1 MKTLGLIVNPIA
13 GLGGRVGLK
22 GTDGPD
28 TLREAWTRG
37 AVPLAGDRA
46 VRALALAVGATDLA
60 SASFRLLTAPGEMG
74 EGVARRAGIEPV
86 VVGSIRPGATTAADT
101 ERIAREMVEIGLD
114 LLVFVGGDGTARN
127 ICNAVGERVPVLGI
141 PAGVKMHSGVFAAT
155 PRAASELI
163 ARFARDTRVPCRL
176 AEVMDLDEDAY
187 RQGAVSAKLDGYL
200 NVPFES
206 GLMPGVKASNPGG
219 DEAAL
224 AGIAADVAE
233 RADEDAYA
241 IVGAGTT
248 TRAIA
253 QRLGLSK
260 TLLGVD
266 VFAGRR
272 LVAADANEARLLELL
287 ERTNARIIVT
297 PIGGQGYLFG
307 RGNQQISAE
316 VIKRVGGRHLVVVAT
331 PGKLVG
337 LRGQP
342 FLVDSGDPDLDAS
355 LTGYVR
361 VLTGYHAEVV
371 YPVANP

>member
-22 GTDGPD
+22 GTDGAD
-28 TLREAWTRG
+28 TLRQARERG
-37 AVPLAGDRA
+37 AVPLAADRGE
-46 VRALALAVGATDLA
+46 RALALAVGATKLA
-60 SASFRLLTAPGEMG
+60 GVSLRLLTAPGEMG
-74 EGVARRAGIEPV
+74 EEVARRAGIEPV
-86 VVGSIRPGATTAADT
+86 VIGSIRPGSTTAADT
-101 ERIAREMVEIGLD
+101 ERIAREMAEIGLD

-127 ICNAVGERVPVLGI
+127 VCNAVGERVPVLGI

-163 ARFARDTRVPCRL
+163 VRFVREARVPCRL
-176 AEVMDLDEDAY
+176 AEAMDLDEGAY
-187 RQGAVSAKLDGYL
+187 RQGALSAKLYGYL
-200 NVPFES
+200 NVLFEP
-206 GLMPGVKASNPGG
+206 GLMPGLKASNPGG

-233 RADEDAYA
+233 RAGEDAYD
-241 IVGAGTT
+241 IVGPGTT

-253 QRLGLSK
+253 ERLGLPK

-266 VFAGRR
+266 VYAGRR
-272 LVAADANEARLLELL
+272 LVAADANETRLLDLL
-287 ERTNARIIVT
+287 ERAGARIIVT

-316 VIKRVGGRHLVVVAT
+316 VIKRVGRPHIVVVAT
-331 PGKLVG
+331 PGKLVE

-342 FLVDSGDPDLDAS
+342 FLVDTSDPDIDAM

-361 VLTGYHAEVV
+361 VITGYHAEVI
-371 YPVANP
+371 YPVASP